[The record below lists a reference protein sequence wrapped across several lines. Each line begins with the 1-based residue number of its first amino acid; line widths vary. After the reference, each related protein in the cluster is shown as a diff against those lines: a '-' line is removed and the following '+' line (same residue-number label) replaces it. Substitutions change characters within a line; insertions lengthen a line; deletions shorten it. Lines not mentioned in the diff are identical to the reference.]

1 MKQAIDKSL
10 VKHIAQLANIPI
22 SLKEEEELASD
33 FSETLVVVDQLQ
45 QLDTT
50 GVELTHQVTGLK
62 NITREDEVNEKNMF
76 TQKEALANASRTHDG
91 FFVVE
96 RVIDNVE

>member
-1 MKQAIDKSL
+1 MKQAVNKQL

-22 SLKEEEELASD
+22 SAKEEEELAKD
-33 FSETLVVVDQLQ
+33 FSETLEVVDKLQ
-45 QLDTT
+45 KIDTQ
-50 GVELTHQVTGLK
+50 GVEMTHQVTGLV
-62 NITREDEVNEKNMF
+62 NITREDKTNEKNMF

-96 RVIDNVE
+96 RLIDVE

>member
-1 MKQAIDKSL
+1 MKQAINKQL

-22 SLKEEEELASD
+22 SSQEEEELAKD
-33 FSETLVVVDQLQ
+33 FSETLEVVDKLQ
-45 QLDTT
+45 KVDTK
-50 GVELTHQVTGLK
+50 GVEMTHQVTGLT

-96 RVIDNVE
+96 RLIDVK

>member
-1 MKQAIDKSL
+1 MKQAINKQL

-22 SLKEEEELASD
+22 SSQEEEELAKD
-33 FSETLVVVDQLQ
+33 FSETLEVVDKLQ
-45 QLDTT
+45 KVDTK
-50 GVELTHQVTGLK
+50 GVEMTHQVTGLT

-76 TQKEALANASRTHDG
+76 TQEEALANASRTHDG

-96 RVIDNVE
+96 RLIDVK

>member
-1 MKQAIDKSL
+1 MKQAVNKQL

-22 SLKEEEELASD
+22 SLQEEEELAKD
-33 FSETLVVVDQLQ
+33 FSETLEVVNKLQ
-45 QLDTT
+45 KIDTK
-50 GVELTHQVTGLK
+50 GVEMTHQVTGLT

-96 RVIDNVE
+96 RLIDVE

>member
-1 MKQAIDKSL
+1 MKQKIDKQL
-10 VKHIAQLANIPI
+10 VKHIAQLAQIPI
-22 SLKEEEELASD
+22 SSQEEEELAND
-33 FSETLVVVDQLQ
+33 FSATLAVVDQLQ
-45 QLDTT
+45 QIDTD

-62 NITREDEVNEKNMF
+62 NITREDSINEKNMF

-96 RVIDNVE
+96 RVIDAE

>member
-1 MKQAIDKSL
+1 MKQKVDKSL
-10 VKHIAQLANIPI
+10 VKHIAQLAQIPVTAQ
-22 SLKEEEELASD
+22 EEEELAND
-33 FSETLVVVDQLQ
+33 FSETLDVVDQLQ
-45 QLDTT
+45 QIDTK

-62 NITREDEVNEKNMF
+62 NITREDKINEATMF

-96 RVIDNVE
+96 RVIDVE

>member
-1 MKQAIDKSL
+1 MKQAVNKQL

-22 SLKEEEELASD
+22 SSQEEEELAKD
-33 FSETLVVVDQLQ
+33 FSKTLEVVDKLQ
-45 QLDTT
+45 KVDTK
-50 GVELTHQVTGLK
+50 GVEMTHQVTGLT

-96 RVIDNVE
+96 RLIDVE